1 MSAADVND
9 RHRQDGY
16 LLELAERLRAHG
28 LPADRVE
35 ATVMDLGA
43 HLAECG
49 TADAE
54 AEFGPAE
61 EFARQLVPDTGVR
74 APAEPGDAVETWRWT
89 ADTYVDEALLNRFG
103 DEGWEVQRVDAV
115 GRFVSHRDVAQPQ
128 RWEYRRELVTRGRKD
143 VDRRLAPDGWEACGD
158 WLVYAYYKRPRAASL
173 GPAARVDAPPPVPE
187 RSSFFSRKF
196 YALLAVLAAALVV
209 AGVVAAVGDGD
220 ASSGLGFV
228 TGGIAGAAIPAAAA
242 WTYQRWRTRRS

>member
-1 MSAADVND
+1 MNTTDLND
-9 RHRQDGY
+9 PHRQEGY

-35 ATVMDLGA
+35 ATVADFRA
-43 HLAECG
+43 HLAESG
-49 TADAE
+49 AEDAE

-74 APAEPGDAVETWRWT
+74 APATPGGEVETWRWT

-115 GRFVSHRDVAQPQ
+115 GRFVSHRDLTQPQ
-128 RWEYRRELVTRGRKD
+128 RWEYRRELVTRGREGLD
-143 VDRRLAPDGWEACGD
+143 ERLAPDGWEACGN
-158 WLVYAYYKRPRAASL
+158 WVIYAYFKRPRAASL
-173 GPAARVDAPPPVPE
+173 GPAARVDSPPPVPE

-196 YALLAVLAAALVV
+196 AALLAVLAAGLLM
-209 AGVVAAVGDGD
+209 AGVAVATDDGD
-220 ASSGLGFV
+220 ATSGLGFV
-228 TGGIAGAAIPAAAA
+228 VGAVTGAAVAAAA
-242 WTYQRWRTRRS
+242 GWALQTRFGRRR